1 MSAARVPLPEQVI
14 QQQCKPLGLP
24 TVSGQCG
31 RLAAV
36 AEREHQPY
44 LDYLAALL
52 TAELEDRE
60 PRTIARRIKEAHLPR
75 FKTLEE
81 FDFAQAPQVPGRQM
95 SQPSFTDRSAGWPVC
110 IRGCPSVASRT

>member
-81 FDFAQAPQVPGRQM
+81 FDFAFQPGCQLLVCA
-95 SQPSFTDRSAGWPVC
+95 SWP
-110 IRGCPSVASRT
+110 T